1 MKSLHSRFVTKELLL
16 ISMPIMIGNLMQV
29 LYNTVDAFYLGKLGK
44 EAISAPSIT
53 MNISNFIIMFG
64 AAFSVAGTTMIAQA
78 YGNDEKDKKR
88 LTLLTSQVFVVNVC
102 MSILV
107 MLTGYFLSHPL
118 LNLLKVPEGL
128 TYSYTY
134 SYMSITFLTMPF
146 FFLDLSLRSIFQ
158 GMGDTRT
165 PLYIQL
171 VSVIINVILDPI
183 LIFGLGPIPAMEV
196 FGAAVATFI
205 ARFISGFISLI
216 LLIRGKN
223 NVRLSWR
230 GMKPHLS
237 TLRLISKI
245 GFPSGVGQSISSL
258 GFAVIQGSINSFG
271 PVVIAAMGV
280 GNRIQSLFHMPSQ
293 GISQGV
299 SILAGKKL
307 GSNEPK
313 EAQKVVNTGL
323 LLIGILISIGMSF
336 VLIFGKWVIIFFV
349 NDPLVIQEGTIMF
362 RFTAPS
368 VVIFA
373 LFTVMLGA
381 FQAGGQTKD
390 IMVMNVTRLWALR
403 VPLVYLIPTLFAVGS
418 HGIYMAMLLSNI
430 VTTMWAIFVFK
441 KGDWKVNLMEEDSK
455 ERLGVHKNK
464 KRVQFLS

>member
-1 MKSLHSRFVTKELLL
+1 
-16 ISMPIMIGNLMQV
+16 MQV

-78 YGNDEKDKKR
+78 YGNDAKNKER
-88 LTLLTSQVFVVNVC
+88 LTLLTSQVFLVNVC

-128 TYSYTY
+128 TYAYTY

-158 GMGDTRT
+158 GMGDTKT

-171 VSVIINVILDPI
+171 VSVLINVILDPI
-183 LIFGLGPIPAMEV
+183 LIFGLGPIPSMEV
-196 FGAAVATFI
+196 FGAAAATFI
-205 ARFISGFISLI
+205 ARFISGFISLT
-216 LLIRGKN
+216 LLIKGKHG
-223 NVRLSWR
+223 VRISWK
-230 GMKPHLS
+230 GMKPHKP
-237 TLRLISKI
+237 TLHLISKI

-299 SILAGKKL
+299 SILAGKK
-307 GSNEPK
+307 
-313 EAQKVVNTGL
+313 T
-323 LLIGILISIGMSF
+323 
-336 VLIFGKWVIIFFV
+336 
-349 NDPLVIQEGTIMF
+349 
-362 RFTAPS
+362 
-368 VVIFA
+368 
-373 LFTVMLGA
+373 
-381 FQAGGQTKD
+381 
-390 IMVMNVTRLWALR
+390 
-403 VPLVYLIPTLFAVGS
+403 
-418 HGIYMAMLLSNI
+418 
-430 VTTMWAIFVFK
+430 
-441 KGDWKVNLMEEDSK
+441 WK
-455 ERLGVHKNK
+455 
-464 KRVQFLS
+464 